1 MTYPSYVERYLSLIE
16 GIKKLEKNQKRKIR
30 LVAVSKKQTIDK
42 IIKLRTLGHL
52 DFGENYVDEA
62 FEKKNNIEDDS
73 IKWHFIGNI
82 QSNKIKKITNIF
94 DWVHTVSSF
103 KHANKLNDEC
113 KSANKIMNICIQINI
128 DKEKEKGGITLADYG
143 KLASDIIRLENI
155 NLRGIM
161 TIPQLNKP
169 CGSSFHE
176 MNQLYMKYDYLD
188 TLSMGMS
195 SDFLTAIENGA
206 NMLRI
211 GQGIF
216 GKRI

>member
-1 MTYPSYVERYLSLIE
+1 MTHPSYVERYLSLVE
-16 GIKKLEKNQKRKIR
+16 GIKKLEKNQKGKIR

-62 FEKKNNIEDDS
+62 FEKKNNIKDDS

-113 KSANKIMNICIQINI
+113 KSVNKIMNICIQINI
-128 DKEKEKGGITLADYG
+128 DKEKAKGGITLADYD
-143 KLASDIIRLENI
+143 KLASDIIKARKYKFK
-155 NLRGIM
+155 R
-161 TIPQLNKP
+161 
-169 CGSSFHE
+169 S
-176 MNQLYMKYDYLD
+176 YDYSA
-188 TLSMGMS
+188 T
-195 SDFLTAIENGA
+195 
-206 NMLRI
+206 
-211 GQGIF
+211 
-216 GKRI
+216 

>member
-1 MTYPSYVERYLSLIE
+1 MTDPSYVERYLSLVE

-30 LVAVSKKQTIDK
+30 LVAVSKKQTIDR

-62 FEKKNNIEDDS
+62 FEKKNNIKDDS

-82 QSNKIKKITNIF
+82 QSNKIKKISNIF

-113 KSANKIMNICIQINI
+113 KSVNKIMNICIQINI
-128 DKEKEKGGITLADYG
+128 DEEKSKGGIALADYD
-143 KLASDIIRLENI
+143 KLASDIKRLENI

-161 TIPQLNKP
+161 TIPQAEQTLR
-169 CGSSFHE
+169 SSFHE
-176 MNQLYMKYDYLD
+176 MNELYMKYDYLD

>member
-1 MTYPSYVERYLSLIE
+1 MTHPSYVERYLSLIE
-16 GIKKLEKNQKRKIR
+16 EIKKLEKNQKRKIR

-62 FEKKNNIEDDS
+62 FEKKNNIKDDS

-94 DWVHTVSSF
+94 NWVHTVSSL

-128 DKEKEKGGITLADYG
+128 DNEKAKGGITLADYD

-161 TIPQLNKP
+161 TIPQHNKP

-176 MNQLYMKYDYLD
+176 MNDLYMKYDYLD

>member
-1 MTYPSYVERYLSLIE
+1 MTHPSYVERYLSLIE
-16 GIKKLEKNQKRKIR
+16 GIKKLEKNKKRKIR

-62 FEKKNNIEDDS
+62 FEKKNNIKDDS

-113 KSANKIMNICIQINI
+113 KNVNKIMNICIQINI
-128 DKEKEKGGITLADYG
+128 DKEKAKGGITLADYD
-143 KLASDIIRLENI
+143 KLASDI
-155 NLRGIM
+155 
-161 TIPQLNKP
+161 K
-169 CGSSFHE
+169 
-176 MNQLYMKYDYLD
+176 D
-188 TLSMGMS
+188 
-195 SDFLTAIENGA
+195 
-206 NMLRI
+206 
-211 GQGIF
+211 
-216 GKRI
+216 